1 MSVEDKNNEP
11 PSETMEPP
19 KSALGIIKHL
29 GPGIII
35 AGSIVGSGELVAT
48 TLAGAEAGFIL
59 LWLIIIG
66 CIIKV
71 FVQVEFGRHTMIWS
85 KTPMKA
91 LNDVPG
97 PRIKNGAN
105 WILGFWLIMTC
116 LVVVQQGGILGAI
129 GEACTMVQPISEQG
143 EVYNDEM
150 STKINAIIKT
160 AQDPSTAA
168 VNQEA
173 LNLNPD
179 KPNDIKIWAIGIAV
193 ISSIL
198 LFYGKFGLIQWVST
212 VLVFG
217 FTIIT
222 IINLAMLQTKPEWA
236 ITFAD
241 LKRGLSFGL
250 PESVNGVSSLGAAMA
265 AFGIIG
271 VGAAELI
278 QYPYWCLE
286 KGYSKYTGKRDD
298 SEGWKSR
305 AKGWI
310 RILKID
316 AWTSMCV
323 YTFSTIAFFLLGA
336 TVLGRIKLMP
346 EKNNLVRTLGEMY
359 VPVFGDWAQ
368 EIFVFGAFAVL
379 YSTFFLAAAG
389 MSRVVADGF
398 GLFGFLKNDEESRM
412 KWSRIISGI
421 WPLMALSLFLF
432 MNKAPSTMILWSGI
446 TQAIMLPI
454 LGVAALYF
462 RYKCTDVEELKP
474 TKLWDVFLWISVS
487 GMFAVGIWTAIE
499 KFSG

>member
-1 MSVEDKNNEP
+1 MS
-11 PSETMEPP
+11 SEENKDLNTEVMEPP
-19 KSALGIIKHL
+19 KSTLGIIKHL

-48 TLAGAEAGFIL
+48 TLAGAQAGFTL
-59 LWLIIIG
+59 LWLIILG

-97 PRIKNGAN
+97 PRHKNKSN
-105 WILGFWLIMTC
+105 WILWFWLIMTC
-116 LVVVQQGGILGAI
+116 LVIVQQGGILGAI
-129 GEACTMVQPISEQG
+129 GEACTMVQPLSEQG
-143 EVYNDEM
+143 ETYNTQM
-150 STKINAIIKT
+150 SQKINAMIKT
-160 AQDPSTAA
+160 AIDPSTAEA
-168 VNQEA
+168 NREAINQQ
-173 LNLNPD
+173 LSGPQ
-179 KPNDIKIWAIGIAV
+179 DIKNWAIGIA
-193 ISSIL
+193 ILTSIL
-198 LFYGKFGLIQWVST
+198 LFYGKFDLIQWVST

-217 FTIIT
+217 FTLIT
-222 IINLAMLQTKPEWA
+222 IINLAMLQGKPDWA
-236 ITFAD
+236 ISFND
-241 LKRGLSFGL
+241 LIHGLSFGL
-250 PESVNGVSSLGAAMA
+250 PESIGGVSSMGAAMA

-298 SEGWKSR
+298 SEGWRAR

-310 RILKID
+310 KILKID
-316 AWTSMCV
+316 AWTSMVV
-323 YTFSTIAFFLLGA
+323 YTFSTIAFYLMGA

-346 EKNNLVRTLGEMY
+346 EKSNLVRTLGEMY
-359 VPVFGDWAQ
+359 VPVFGSWAQ
-368 EIFVFGAFAVL
+368 EIFVFGAVAVL

-421 WPLMALSLFLF
+421 WPLMALGLYLFLD
-432 MNKAPSTMILWSGI
+432 KAPATMIIWSGI

-462 RYKCTDVEELKP
+462 RYKCTDVEELRP
-474 TKLWDVFLWISVS
+474 TKVWDVFLWLSVA
-487 GMFAVGIWTAIE
+487 GMFAVGIWTAFDILI
-499 KFSG
+499 G

>member
-1 MSVEDKNNEP
+1 MSSEEKKNEETP
-11 PSETMEPP
+11 GTMEPP
-19 KSALGIIKHL
+19 KSTLGIIKHL

-48 TLAGAEAGFIL
+48 TLAGAQAGFTL

-97 PRIKNGAN
+97 PRIKNSAN

-129 GEACTMVQPISEQG
+129 GEACTMVQPLSEQG
-143 EVYNDEM
+143 DVYNKEM
-150 STKINAIIKT
+150 SAKISAIIDT
-160 AQDPSTAA
+160 A
-168 VNQEA
+168 VNPENAETNKEA
-173 LNLNPD
+173 ASQSIAGPQ
-179 KPNDIKIWAIGIAV
+179 DIKTWAII
-193 ISSIL
+193 ISIITSIL

-222 IINLAMLQTKPEWA
+222 IVNLAMLQTKPDWA
-236 ITFAD
+236 ISFSD
-241 LKRGLSFGL
+241 LLNGMSFGL
-250 PESVNGVSSLGAAMA
+250 PESIGGVSSMGAAMA

-298 SEGWKSR
+298 SDSWKSR

-323 YTFSTIAFFLLGA
+323 YTFSTIAFYLMGA
-336 TVLGRIKLMP
+336 TILGRVKLMP
-346 EKNNLVRTLGEMY
+346 EKSNLVRTLGEMY
-359 VPVFGDWAQ
+359 VPVFGEWAQ
-368 EIFVFGAFAVL
+368 AVFVFGAVAVL

-421 WPLMALSLFLF
+421 WPLMALVMFLF
-432 MNKAPSTMILWSGI
+432 VNAPADMILWSGI

-462 RYKCTDVEELKP
+462 RYKCTDVDELRP
-474 TKLWDVFLWISVS
+474 TKAWDVFLWISVA
-487 GMFAVGIWTAIE
+487 GMFAAGIWSAYI
-499 KFSG
+499 KLFG

>member
-1 MSVEDKNNEP
+1 MSSEENNEVN
-11 PSETMEPP
+11 SEVMEPP
-19 KSALGIIKHL
+19 KSTLGIIKHL

-48 TLAGAEAGFIL
+48 TLAGAQAGFTL

-66 CIIKV
+66 CVIKV

-97 PRIKNGAN
+97 PRHKNKSN
-105 WILGFWLIMTC
+105 WILWFWLIMTC
-116 LVVVQQGGILGAI
+116 LVIVQQGGILGAI
-129 GEACTMVQPISEQG
+129 GEACTMVQPLSEEG
-143 EVYNDEM
+143 EIYNTQM
-150 STKINAIIKT
+150 SAKINAMIKT
-160 AQDPSTAA
+160 AIDPTTA
-168 VNQEA
+168 EA
-173 LNLNPD
+173 NSEAMSQKLTGPQ
-179 KPNDIKIWAIGIAV
+179 DIKTWGIGIAILTSV
-193 ISSIL
+193 L
-198 LFYGKFGLIQWVST
+198 LFYGRFGLIQWVST

-222 IINLAMLQTKPEWA
+222 IINLVMLQGKPDWA
-236 ITFAD
+236 ISFSD
-241 LKRGLSFGL
+241 LFHGLSFGL
-250 PESVNGVSSLGAAMA
+250 PESIAGVSSMGAAMA

-286 KGYSKYTGKRDD
+286 KGYSKFTGKRDD
-298 SEGWKSR
+298 SEGWRRR

-310 RILKID
+310 RILKVD
-316 AWTSMCV
+316 AWVSMAV
-323 YTFSTIAFFLLGA
+323 YTFSTIAFYLMGA
-336 TVLGRIKLMP
+336 TILGRMKLMP
-346 EKNNLVRTLGEMY
+346 EKSNLVRTLGEMY
-359 VPVFGDWAQ
+359 VPVFGSWAQ
-368 EIFVFGAFAVL
+368 SIFVFGAVAVL

-398 GLFGFLKNDEESRM
+398 GLFGFLKNDDESRM

-421 WPLMALSLFLF
+421 WPLMALGLYLFL
-432 MNKAPSTMILWSGI
+432 NQAPATMILWSGI

-462 RYKCTDVEELKP
+462 RYKCTDVEELRP
-474 TKLWDVFLWISVS
+474 TKIWDVFLWISVA
-487 GMFAVGIWTAIE
+487 GMFAVGIWTAYE
-499 KFSG
+499 KLFA